1 MQQDPQVT
9 LALVSVA
16 VTFLVIIVS
25 SAKQK
30 KIALQPEV
38 YAPFRLQEKV
48 ELSHDTR
55 MFRFALQSPKH
66 VLGLPIGQHVSMK
79 FVDADGKIVTRSYT
93 PTSSDINLGHV
104 DFVIKVYR
112 PNEHPKFPDG
122 GKMSMHLERLKIGD
136 TVDMRG
142 PKGNLTYL
150 GTGNFSIRRRDD
162 RQVRK
167 LGMMAGGTGITPM
180 LQVISA
186 IMREGSTGLVEM
198 SLIFANKSEDDIL
211 LRDMIEKLAASN
223 PNFKFHYTLD
233 TVPEGWAH
241 SQGFISKEMVEKH
254 MPPPGADTLILMC
267 GPPPMLK
274 FACVPALEAL
284 GFSEDMHFSF

>member
-1 MQQDPQVT
+1 
-9 LALVSVA
+9 
-16 VTFLVIIVS
+16 
-25 SAKQK
+25 
-30 KIALQPEV
+30 
-38 YAPFRLQEKV
+38 
-48 ELSHDTR
+48 

-93 PTSSDINLGHV
+93 PTSSDMNLGHV

-112 PNEHPKFPDG
+112 PNEHPTFPDG

-142 PKGNLTYL
+142 PKGSLTYL
-150 GTGNFSIRRRDD
+150 GAGNFSIRRRDD

-198 SLIFANKSEDDIL
+198 SLLFANKSEDDIL

-223 PNFKFHYTLD
+223 PSFKFHYTLD
-233 TVPEGWAH
+233 TAPEGWAH
-241 SQGFISKEMVEKH
+241 SQGFISKEMVETH

-274 FACVPALEAL
+274 FACIPALEAL